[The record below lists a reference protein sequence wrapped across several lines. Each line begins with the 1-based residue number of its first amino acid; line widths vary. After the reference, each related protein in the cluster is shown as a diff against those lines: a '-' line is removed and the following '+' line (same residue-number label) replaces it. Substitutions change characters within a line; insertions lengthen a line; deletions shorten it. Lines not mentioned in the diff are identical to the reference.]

1 MTALLLVGLLAGQFE
16 ADLQTRMH
24 LRLNALDSAAVTW
37 FETRPSLVF
46 KPMSN
51 EKVTARIGVELRA
64 DGFPGLTSVSQLSQ
78 PGALEPVS
86 VLLGETY
93 VRVYDALP
101 GLNLTLGRQL
111 VHWGTA
117 DAVNPTDNLVTPDY
131 SDPLT
136 WDARRPVWM
145 AHAEYAPASILGVE
159 LAAKPVFEP
168 AMSVPKRWFWIE
180 NLPTSEALRQ
190 SLVQQLVGQGLDTAT
205 ARQVASRY
213 TITASE
219 DFQLPKNRLKDM
231 TYGGRVKT
239 HFSVLDLSAS
249 VLRGYD
255 FLPDAEPVTVLD
267 THALTLDFTLRGRY
281 ARRTVVGGDAAANVS
296 GIGLWTEAAYS
307 MYDDSLFED
316 EVSVI
321 GGADYTVA
329 GFYLNAQYL
338 HGQFPLALV
347 QTEDEP
353 AKDFVLGAV
362 ERKLAGERV
371 LVRAGG
377 AVDVKHG
384 SFALLPLVRWMPGSG
399 LELDLGGLVF
409 NGKAGS
415 PFEPMNGNDEVFVG
429 ARYRF

>member
-46 KPMSN
+46 KPVSN
-51 EKVTARIGVELRA
+51 DKVDARIGIELRA
-64 DGFPGLTSVSQLSQ
+64 SGFPNTTSVSQLGE
-78 PGALEPVS
+78 PGAIEPVS

-145 AHAEYAPASILGVE
+145 AHAEYAPCQFLGFE
-159 LAAKPVFEP
+159 LVAKPVFEP
-168 AMSVPKRWFWIE
+168 AMSAPKRWFGIE

-190 SLVQQLVGQGLDTAT
+190 GLMQQLVGQGLDTAM
-205 ARQVASRY
+205 ARQVAGLY
-213 TITASE
+213 TITARE
-219 DFQLPKNRLKDM
+219 DFHLPGNRLKDM

-239 HFSVLDLSAS
+239 HFSVLDVSAS
-249 VLRGYD
+249 ILRGYD
-255 FLPDAEPVTVLD
+255 FLPSATPAAVID
-267 THALTLDFTLRGRY
+267 THALTLDFTLRERY
-281 ARRTVVGGDAAANVS
+281 PRRTVIGGDVAANAGGV
-296 GIGLWTEAAYS
+296 GLWAEAAYS
-307 MYDDSLFED
+307 VYDDALPED
-316 EVSVI
+316 GISVV
-321 GGADYTVA
+321 GGADCTLA
-329 GFYLNAQYL
+329 GFYVNAQYL
-338 HGQFPLALV
+338 HGQFPLALA
-347 QTEDEP
+347 QTQGEP
-353 AKDFVLGAV
+353 ARDFVLGAI
-362 ERKLAGERV
+362 ERKFAGERL

-384 SFALLPLVRWMPGSG
+384 SLALLPLVRWMPVSG

-409 NGKAGS
+409 SGKAGS
-415 PFEPMNGNDEVFVG
+415 AFEPLSDNDEFFVG

>member
-16 ADLQTRMH
+16 ADLQTRLHARMS
-24 LRLNALDSAAVTW
+24 ALDSAAVTW

-46 KPMSN
+46 KPVSN
-51 EKVTARIGVELRA
+51 DKVDARIGIELRA
-64 DGFPGLTSVSQLSQ
+64 SGFPNTTSVSQLGE
-78 PGALEPVS
+78 PGAIEPVS

-117 DAVNPTDNLVTPDY
+117 DAVNPTGNLVTPDY

-145 AHAEYAPASILGVE
+145 AHAEYAPCQFLGFE

-168 AMSVPKRWFWIE
+168 AMSVASRWFGVE
-180 NLPTSEALRQ
+180 NLPTTDALRQ
-190 SLVQQLVGQGLDTAT
+190 GLVQQLVGQGLDTAM
-205 ARQVASRY
+205 ARQVAGLY
-213 TITASE
+213 TIRATE
-219 DFQLPKNRLKDM
+219 DLQLPQNRLKDM

-239 HFSVLDLSAS
+239 HFSVFDLSAS

-255 FLPDAEPVTVLD
+255 FLPYAEPVIVID
-267 THALTLDFTLRGRY
+267 THALTLDFTLRERY
-281 ARRTVVGGDAAANVS
+281 ARRTIVGGDAAANV
-296 GIGLWTEAAYS
+296 GGFGLWAEAAYS
-307 MYDDSLFED
+307 VYDDSLPED

-321 GGADYTVA
+321 GGADYTLA
-329 GFYLNAQYL
+329 GFYMNVQYL
-338 HGQFPLALV
+338 HGQFPLALT
-347 QTEDEP
+347 QTQGEP
-353 AKDFVLGAV
+353 TKDFVLGAI
-362 ERKLAGERV
+362 ERKLAGER
-371 LVRAGG
+371 LLIRAGG

-399 LELDLGGLVF
+399 LEIDLGGLIF
-409 NGKAGS
+409 NGKAGTAFAS
-415 PFEPMNGNDEVFVG
+415 LTDNDEVFLG